1 MKGSFTEDYFM
12 DDMIEKMTR
21 TTFKRDCVSLNFFHA
36 ENTNKVSRSSTDIV
50 TRLHFLI
57 LGAYFLSN

>member
-21 TTFKRDCVSLNFFHA
+21 TTFKRDCVSLIFFF
-36 ENTNKVSRSSTDIV
+36 TQKT
-50 TRLHFLI
+50 LI
-57 LGAYFLSN
+57 K